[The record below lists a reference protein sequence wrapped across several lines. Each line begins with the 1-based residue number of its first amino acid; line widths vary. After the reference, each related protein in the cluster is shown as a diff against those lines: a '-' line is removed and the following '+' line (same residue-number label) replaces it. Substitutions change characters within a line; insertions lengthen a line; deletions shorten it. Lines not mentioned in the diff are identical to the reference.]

1 MPGVTDTEL
10 QIDWFWT
17 CSGKALVYR
26 EADGLFSSEGT
37 QIGHFLGDEIYGR
50 DGNYLGEV
58 ASTGRL
64 ITQMNKARWQ
74 RSGFFPTTSKCLAPP
89 ADVESESVSSGFKDF
104 KIPRQN
110 A

>member
-1 MPGVTDTEL
+1 LPGAHDVAL

-17 CSGKALVYR
+17 CAGKALVYR
-26 EADGLFSSEGT
+26 EGEGLFTSDGT

-58 ASTGRL
+58 ASSGRL
-64 ITQMNKARWQ
+64 VTQLNKTRWQ
-74 RSGFFPTTSKCLAPP
+74 RSGFFPTTSKNLLPP
-89 ADVESESVSSGFKDF
+89 EDVESESVSSGFKDF
-104 KIPRQN
+104 KIPRQH